1 MKSDDLRRNRRSG
14 LRRRSKP
21 EGRRKDRSTS
31 DYQRAHNRVNKRS
44 VYHRQRESTLE
55 HDQDMMLVLTLMMM
69 VMVMMLVMMI
79 MMTLMMSAINDRLKS
94 AISDR
99 LK

>member
-1 MKSDDLRRNRRSG
+1 MSCCNKGNAIANCKSQAR
-14 LRRRSKP
+14 
-21 EGRRKDRSTS
+21 
-31 DYQRAHNRVNKRS
+31 NKRS

-94 AISDR
+94 AISDH